1 MVKNLCIL
9 IKILMPIIMSCRV
22 SLPEAIKLRS
32 KLRFKQHDII
42 LSKEQLVISRITKL
56 FLNEQNTAA
65 T

>member
-1 MVKNLCIL
+1 
-9 IKILMPIIMSCRV
+9 MPIIMSCKV